1 MRGAAWAWLF
11 LIVVAGADATPAQA
25 QAAGP
30 AAPVMA
36 RHGIVA
42 SQEARAT
49 HIGVAV
55 LEKGGNAV
63 DAAVAVGFALAVTH
77 PQAGNIGGGGF
88 MVIHL
93 AGRNEQVAIDYREV
107 APKATTRDVFL
118 DANGDADVRKSRDT
132 GLAIG
137 VPGTVAGLALAHAQY
152 GSGKLSRVDL
162 MAPAIA
168 LARDGFAVDGDL
180 ADTLPR
186 SQPRLVRWPASAK
199 IFLKPDG
206 VALGPGE
213 TLILGDL
220 AASLEA
226 IARDGPRAFYEG
238 AIAEKIAA
246 SVREAGGRMTADD
259 LKDYRAVV
267 RRAVRGTYRG

>member
-42 SQEARAT
+42 SQEARA
-49 HIGVAV
+49 IGVA
-55 LEKGGNAV
+55 
-63 DAAVAVGFALAVTH
+63 
-77 PQAGNIGGGGF
+77 
-88 MVIHL
+88 
-93 AGRNEQVAIDYREV
+93 
-107 APKATTRDVFL
+107 
-118 DANGDADVRKSRDT
+118 
-132 GLAIG
+132 
-137 VPGTVAGLALAHAQY
+137 GTVAGLALAHAQY
-152 GSGKLSRVDL
+152 GSGKLSRADL

-213 TLILGDL
+213 TLIQGDL

-246 SVREAGGRMTADD
+246 SAREA
-259 LKDYRAVV
+259 
-267 RRAVRGTYRG
+267 